1 MKNYTE
7 PGNLEPPVEDLEE
20 NTYTVRHSVTIYRS
34 FEVKALTPEE
44 AERQAAKQLTDYI
57 DGNLTKPFNMVAAT
71 IFQDHRD
78 MWEHESTEL
87 E

>member
-44 AERQAAKQLTDYI
+44 AERQAAKFLTDYI
-57 DGNLTKPFNMVAAT
+57 DGDLQTNAGDEAT
-71 IFQDHRD
+71 ELLKDHRD